1 MVLKSTLNYNF
12 DCKYSN
18 FVSIIY
24 PKKLQRMQLWNRVD
38 KKILEKNLLES
49 IEKRITL
56 SFYKYAKIENPEN
69 WRDELYL
76 KWNELAILG
85 RIYVANEGINGQ
97 LSVPENQHENF
108 KQHLYSYPFLNG
120 IRLNYAIDDDGKS
133 FSKLKILVRTKIV
146 ADGLNDATFDSSN
159 SGIHLNAKDFNE
171 ITQDENTIVVDMRN
185 HYESEI
191 GHFENAITP
200 DVDTFREQLPLVV
213 DLLKDKKDATIVM
226 YCTGGIRCEKA
237 SAWMKHNGFENV
249 FQLNGGIIEYARQ
262 VQEQGV
268 QNKFKGKN
276 FVFDRRLG
284 EKISYEVIAK
294 CHQCGKPA
302 DTHTNCKNEGCH
314 LLFIQ
319 CDACAEKMNGCCCDE
334 CKTISLLPEEEQ
346 KELRKGINPGRKVF
360 KKGRGEQLVFK
371 Q

>member
-1 MVLKSTLNYNF
+1 
-12 DCKYSN
+12 
-18 FVSIIY
+18 
-24 PKKLQRMQLWNRVD
+24 MQLWNRVD

-49 IEKRITL
+49 TEKRITL

-108 KQHLYSYPFLNG
+108 KQHLYSYLFLNG

-133 FSKLKILVRTKIV
+133 FSKLKILVRSKIV

-159 SGIHLNAKDFNE
+159 SGIHLNANDFNE
-171 ITQDENTIVVDMRN
+171 ITKDENTIVVDMRN

-213 DLLKDKKDATIVM
+213 DLLKDQKDKNIVM

-262 VQEQGV
+262 VQEQGL

-284 EKISYEVIAK
+284 EKISHEVIAK
-294 CHQCGKPA
+294 CHQCGNPA

>member
-1 MVLKSTLNYNF
+1 
-12 DCKYSN
+12 
-18 FVSIIY
+18 
-24 PKKLQRMQLWNRVD
+24 
-38 KKILEKNLLES
+38 
-49 IEKRITL
+49 
-56 SFYKYAKIENPEN
+56 
-69 WRDELYL
+69 
-76 KWNELAILG
+76 
-85 RIYVANEGINGQ
+85 
-97 LSVPENQHENF
+97 
-108 KQHLYSYPFLNG
+108 
-120 IRLNYAIDDDGKS
+120 
-133 FSKLKILVRTKIV
+133 
-146 ADGLNDATFDSSN
+146 
-159 SGIHLNAKDFNE
+159 
-171 ITQDENTIVVDMRN
+171 MRN

-213 DLLKDKKDATIVM
+213 DLLKDQKDKNIVM

-262 VQEQGV
+262 VQEQGL

-284 EKISYEVIAK
+284 EKISHEVIAK
-294 CHQCGKPA
+294 CHQCGNPA

>member
-1 MVLKSTLNYNF
+1 
-12 DCKYSN
+12 
-18 FVSIIY
+18 
-24 PKKLQRMQLWNRVD
+24 MQLWNRVD

-49 IEKRITL
+49 TEKRITL

-133 FSKLKILVRTKIV
+133 FSKLKILVRSKIV

-159 SGIHLNAKDFNE
+159 SGIHLNANDFNE
-171 ITQDENTIVVDMRN
+171 ITKDENTIVVDMRN

-213 DLLKDKKDATIVM
+213 DLLKDQKDKNIVM

-262 VQEQGV
+262 VQEQGL

-284 EKISYEVIAK
+284 EKISHEVIAK

-346 KELRKGINPGRKVF
+346 KEFRKGINPGRKVF
-360 KKGRGEQLVFK
+360 KKARGEQLIFK

>member
-1 MVLKSTLNYNF
+1 
-12 DCKYSN
+12 
-18 FVSIIY
+18 
-24 PKKLQRMQLWNRVD
+24 MQLWNRVD
-38 KKILEKNLLES
+38 KRMLEENLLAS
-49 IEKRITL
+49 SEKRTTI
-56 SFYKYAKIENPEN
+56 SYYKYVRIEEPET
-69 WRDELYL
+69 WRDELYRSL
-76 KWNELAILG
+76 DKLGVLG
-85 RIYVANEGINGQ
+85 RIYVAQEGINAQ
-97 LSVPENQHENF
+97 ISVPDAN
-108 KQHLYSYPFLNG
+108 KQAFIDYLYSYPFLNG

-133 FSKLKILVRTKIV
+133 FAKLKILVRHKIV
-146 ADGLNDATFDSSN
+146 ADGLNDETFDSSN
-159 SGIHLNAKDFNE
+159 CGVHLNAEEFNALTDKE
-171 ITQDENTIVVDMRN
+171 DTILVDMRN

-213 DLLKDKKDATIVM
+213 DMLQENKDKNVVM

-237 SAWMKHNGFENV
+237 SAWLKHNGFKNV

-262 VQEQGV
+262 VEAKGLK
-268 QNKFKGKN
+268 NKFKGKN

-284 EKISYEVIAK
+284 EKISHEVIAQ

-319 CDACAEKMNGCCCDE
+319 CEECAAQYNGCCCEE
-334 CKTISLLPEEEQ
+334 CMKVSLLPEEEQ
-346 KELRKGINPGRKVF
+346 KALRKGINPGRKVF

-371 Q
+371 KSGNEMKSSEMKSE